1 MLLEPETKALTA
13 YKSFTCHLCF
23 NIMESEEFKIV
34 SLSIDPEV
42 SPLSSP
48 VSISMVFSSPHILS
62 SATWKVF
69 YQIDTIRKRKQYEIL
84 SLPPQDFSAGC
95 NTLAFTIPSIEVEN
109 TSSITA
115 GVLLLTL
122 SSSSEELLGI
132 NMIVQIIQKEG
143 AYSKTIFSPLE

>member
-1 MLLEPETKALTA
+1 M
-13 YKSFTCHLCF
+13 HLQ
-23 NIMESEEFKIV
+23 IMESEEFSII

-48 VSISMVFSSPHILS
+48 VTISMSFSSPHSLS

-69 YQIDTIRKRKQYEIL
+69 YQVDTIRKRKQYEIL
-84 SLPPQDFSAGC
+84 SLPSQDFSAGC
-95 NTLAFTIPSIEVEN
+95 NSLTFNIPSIEIEN
-109 TSSITA
+109 ASSITA

-132 NMIVQIIQKEG
+132 NMIVQVIQKEG
-143 AYSKTIFSPLE
+143 AYFKTIFSPLE